1 MNNPEKDA
9 TLLPRKDCNQEQF
22 MLTISLAY
30 SPGGGVETH
39 TRVQSWLRSLG
50 EVTLKSICAS
60 HGAQMPALVPCKPV
74 KKDLSSYKRREP

>member
-39 TRVQSWLRSLG
+39 TRVQS
-50 EVTLKSICAS
+50 
-60 HGAQMPALVPCKPV
+60 
-74 KKDLSSYKRREP
+74 